1 MTMTTESRAKTM
13 IAQPP
18 SSICLRRVIDG
29 DVVVDGVVVVRPRAA
44 ESFVPEPSIEVTAG
58 AFGGVD

>member
-1 MTMTTESRAKTM
+1 M

-18 SSICLRRVIDG
+18 FSICLRRVIDG
-29 DVVVDGVVVVRPRAA
+29 GVVVDGVVVVVRPRAT

-58 AFGGVD
+58 AFGGAD

>member
-1 MTMTTESRAKTM
+1 MHDRS
-13 IAQPP
+13 
-18 SSICLRRVIDG
+18 CLMATRPMRL
-29 DVVVDGVVVVRPRAA
+29 VDGVVVVRPRAA